1 MNIPQV
7 LSLIAGQPLLVTP
20 AKLQAVTDFLQTRH
34 SFSVDFSGVEL
45 NTGEPVLAAEREP
58 NSTGGMYG
66 DDIDVINIT
75 GSLVNR
81 AASGT
86 SGMRNYRT
94 IQHLINESVDDRDTG
109 AIFLDMQSSG
119 GMLVGCKR
127 TFEVIRKANE
137 VKPVFCYVDAY
148 AYSACLYL
156 AAACERIILAD
167 NNCGVGS
174 VGVIAMHLDKS
185 KVLEKEGLNYTVIKA
200 GSRKDEFSD
209 LKPLADETL
218 QELQA
223 SVDRSRLVFAADV
236 AEARG
241 LSQADVLATEAG
253 CFEGQAA
260 IDIGFADEIAP
271 LEDAL
276 GMLAERIYSGS
287 SFYYNSGSSAEQ
299 EGVDFM
305 AEGMTFAQRVGTLY
319 GSNPE
324 EFKAV
329 VEGFGFQSADS
340 VNTQF
345 QDLREEY
352 LAKGEEK
359 GVEIGKKAGL
369 EQAVAVLEKAEIG
382 GASVK
387 VAREL
392 VAQGLDADAAGERI
406 QEINAQRSQGELS
419 DSAILPDTEANNGEQ
434 ELSAALDALL

>member
-1 MNIPQV
+1 MNIPQA

-86 SGMRNYRT
+86 SGMRNYRR

-137 VKPVFCYVDAY
+137 VKPVWAFVDAY
-148 AYSACLYL
+148 AYSACFYL
-156 AAACERIILAD
+156 ASACERIILAD

-185 KVLEKEGLNYTVIKA
+185 KAVEKEGLNYTVIKA
-200 GSRKDEFSD
+200 GARKDEYSD

-287 SFYYNSGSSAEQ
+287 SFYYNNSGSSAEQ

-324 EFKAV
+324 EFKKVA
-329 VEGFGFQSADS
+329 EGFGFQSADS
-340 VNTQF
+340 VNVQF

-359 GVEIGKKAGL
+359 GLEAGKKAGL

-392 VAQGLDADAAGERI
+392 VEQGLDAAAAGKRI
-406 QEINAQRSQGELS
+406 QGMNAQRSQGELS
-419 DSAILPDTEANNGEQ
+419 DSVTQPMTDNGEHPF
-434 ELSAALDALL
+434 LSFGE